1 MNKTWRLV
9 LEGTAVLILIFVVV
23 PILSG
28 MILTWLYV
36 PQMIQSESSS
46 IYSFQASTLLMVGLA
61 IVVLLVYLMVRTGV
75 RRFIRKGKS
84 SE

>member
-1 MNKTWRLV
+1 MSKTWRFV
-9 LEGTAVLILIFVVV
+9 LEGAGVLMLIFVIM

-28 MILTWLYV
+28 MVLTWMYV

-46 IYSFQASTLLMVGLA
+46 IHSFEASPLLMIGLA
-61 IVVLLVYLMVRTGV
+61 LLTLFVYMMIRTGIT
-75 RRFIRKGKS
+75 RMIRKGKT

>member
-1 MNKTWRLV
+1 MSKTWRFV
-9 LEGTAVLILIFVVV
+9 LEGAVVLMLIFVIM

-28 MILTWLYV
+28 MVLTLLYV

-46 IYSFQASTLLMVGLA
+46 VQLFEASPLLMIGLA
-61 IVVLLVYLMVRTGV
+61 LLTLFVYMMIRTGITWV
-75 RRFIRKGKS
+75 IRKGKS